1 MSKPSMEKL
10 EANITTLLEAYRK
23 LKEESKRLTIQV
35 EILTHEKQS
44 FLKDIEFFKK
54 KLESLSDLEAA
65 NNNNEMDRVQ
75 VREKVIHLLEK

>member
-35 EILTHEKQS
+35 EILPREKQS
-44 FLKDIEFFKK
+44 FLNFREDFLIDI
-54 KLESLSDLEAA
+54 LVSL
-65 NNNNEMDRVQ
+65 
-75 VREKVIHLLEK
+75 